1 LYPTEEP
8 APKTIFSCD
17 MFRPL
22 LSGAAL
28 IIAAIA
34 AANLAAQN
42 VQITHGPMLGHVTSD
57 SVWIWARTSSPGQF
71 RVLYGTASDRL
82 DRSSTPVSTSDG
94 RDNTGWAHLTGLRPN
109 TRYYYRPVTNRDSG
123 NEGSFLTLP
132 APDDYRSPVT
142 NPRGLF
148 NFSFQFGSCANQK
161 PGSGTGPGLPAY
173 GTMLRTLPGKA
184 HFSIMNGDWLYEDKR
199 EFTVDEWRAQV
210 NLGDRPLPRILQL
223 APSIAGVW
231 ENYKYFLERG
241 SNLAA
246 WHRVMPSYYTPDDH
260 ELLNDIFGTA
270 EVGRRDRRTVFRD
283 IGMQAWF
290 DYLAG
295 SQPVPYSQ
303 PTQFGQA
310 KLTAGSATLVDPV
323 ADFTKL
329 DMKQVSNLHVHWGG
343 QYAGVDAGR
352 FPVGDGD
359 PNAGVY
365 EVVEVLDRNRIRIRP
380 AAQHTGTSVYS
391 LGRLSFSSFRVGN
404 VEFFLL
410 DTRSIRD
417 LQDTKNPNK
426 PGTSLLGRRQ
436 REWLMNSMKNSD
448 AELFFIASSV
458 NVTIPHEGPPGG
470 GIIEN
475 KDDAW
480 TAFLEE
486 REQMIR
492 FWDSLGKPVMI
503 MTGDLHNSWAV
514 KITDRVWE
522 FASGPLGSQNH
533 PARSEGRR
541 PPNGEFDSRGRKV
554 EIRWSSYIRDDV
566 PAQLRK
572 MPYYAVAQV
581 NNVFNNPEEPGKPRW
596 VAYPRPHVVIQ
607 YYDGL
612 TGDLLY
618 AEPVHTSR

>member
-1 LYPTEEP
+1 MRCV
-8 APKTIFSCD
+8 IVS
-17 MFRPL
+17 L
-22 LSGAAL
+22 LLGTACVF
-28 IIAAIA
+28 
-34 AANLAAQN
+34 AQG
-42 VQITHGPMLGHVTSD
+42 VRITHGPMLGHVTSEGI
-57 SVWIWARTSSPGQF
+57 SIWARTSSPGQF
-71 RVLYGTASDRL
+71 RIRHGTAADRL
-82 DRSSTPVSTSDG
+82 DRISDAVTTTAE
-94 RDNTGWAHLTGLRPN
+94 RDNTGWVRLSGLQPN
-109 TRYYYRPVTNRDSG
+109 TRYYYEPVTTRDAG
-123 NEGSFLTLP
+123 YQGSFLTLP
-132 APDDYRSPVT
+132 SADEYRDAST

-148 NFSFQFGSCANQK
+148 NFRFQFGSCANQK
-161 PGSGTGPGLPAY
+161 PGNGTGPSLPAY
-173 GTMLRTLPGKA
+173 ESMLKALPGKI

-199 EFTVDEWRAQV
+199 EFTVDQWREQV
-210 NLGDRPLPRILQL
+210 GLGNGPLPRILQL
-223 APSIAGVW
+223 APSLTGVW

-241 SNLAA
+241 ANLAA

-260 ELLNDIFGTA
+260 EILNDIFGTA

-303 PTQFGQA
+303 PIHVGQA
-310 KLTAGSATLVDPV
+310 KLTAGSDVLVDAS
-323 ADFTKL
+323 ADFTKI

-365 EVVEVLDRNRIRIRP
+365 EAVEVIDRNRIKIRP
-380 AAQHTGTSVYS
+380 AAKETRASVYS
-391 LGRLSFSSFRVGN
+391 LGRMSFSNFRVGN

-417 LQDTKNPNK
+417 MQDTNNPNK

-436 REWLMNSMKNSD
+436 REWLMNGMKNSD
-448 AELFFIASSV
+448 ADFFFLASSV
-458 NVTIPHEGPPGG
+458 NVTIPHQGPPGG
-470 GIIEN
+470 GVIEN

-492 FWDSLGKPVMI
+492 FWDSLGKPVFI

-533 PARSEGRR
+533 PARSEGGR

-554 EIRWSSYIRDDV
+554 DIRWSTYIRDDMPV
-566 PAQLRK
+566 ALRR
-572 MPYYAVAQV
+572 MPYYAVAQI
-581 NNVFNNPEEPGKPRW
+581 NNVFSNPAEPGKNRW
-596 VAYPRPHVVIQ
+596 VAYPRPHAVIQ
-607 YYDGL
+607 YYDGM

-618 AEPVHTSR
+618 AESVHGRAQ